1 MSIII
6 GIDNGIS
13 GGLVAISAHHGLII
27 ATTAMPSQKHRTRN
41 EVDIQAVHSWLS
53 GITDGQPGRAAYI
66 IEEPNNSRN
75 ASTAYSVAASF
86 HALRGYLEAYHADIR
101 RITPQSW
108 QKAMLGKVP
117 KGETKAFALA
127 KAREI
132 WPDETWL
139 ASPRCKVPHE
149 GIVDAALIAEHGRK
163 HIIKNN

>member
-27 ATTAMPSQKHRTRN
+27 ATTAMPSRKHRTRN
-41 EVDIQAVHSWLS
+41 EVDIQAVHRWIS

-75 ASTAYSVAASF
+75 ASTAYSVAGSF
-86 HALRGYLEAYHADIR
+86 HALRGYLEAYHADAR

-108 QKAMLGKVP
+108 QKAMMGKVP
-117 KGETKAFALA
+117 AGETKAFALA

-132 WPDETWL
+132 WPEESWL
-139 ASPRCKVPHE
+139 ASPRRKVPHE
-149 GIVDAALIAEHGRK
+149 GIVDAALIAEYGRK
-163 HIIKNN
+163 HLLKNN

>member
-1 MSIII
+1 VNIII

-27 ATTAMPSQKHRTRN
+27 ATTTMPSRKHRTRN
-41 EVDIQAVHSWLS
+41 EVDIQAVHSW
-53 GITDGQPGRAAYI
+53 ICRVTNHQPDQATYI

-86 HALRGYLEAYHADIR
+86 HALRGYLDAYRADVR

-117 KGETKAFALA
+117 SGETKAFALA
-127 KAREI
+127 KVREI
-132 WPDETWL
+132 WPEETWL
-139 ASPRCKVPHE
+139 ATPRSKVPHE
-149 GIVDAALIAEHGRK
+149 GIVDAFLIAEHGRR
-163 HIIKNN
+163 HLLKNS

>member
-1 MSIII
+1 MNVII

-27 ATTAMPSQKHRTRN
+27 AATTMPSRKHRTRN
-41 EVDIQAVHSWLS
+41 EVDIQAVHSWICS
-53 GITDGQPGRAAYI
+53 VTNHQPDQAIYI

-86 HALRGYLEAYHADIR
+86 HALRGYLEAYRADVR

-108 QKAMLGKVP
+108 QKTMLGKVP
-117 KGETKAFALA
+117 AGETKAFALA

-132 WPDETWL
+132 WPEETWL
-139 ASPRCKVPHE
+139 ATPRSKVPNE
-149 GIVDAALIAEHGRK
+149 GIVDAFLIAEHGRR
-163 HIIKNN
+163 HLLKNS

>member
-1 MSIII
+1 VNIII

-27 ATTAMPSQKHRTRN
+27 AASTMPSQKHRTRN
-41 EVDIQAVHSWLS
+41 EVDIQAAHSWICS
-53 GITDGQPGRAAYI
+53 VTNHQPDQATYI

-86 HALRGYLEAYHADIR
+86 HALRGYLEAYRADVR

-117 KGETKAFALA
+117 AGETKAYALA

-139 ASPRCKVPHE
+139 ATPRSKVPHE
-149 GIVDAALIAEHGRK
+149 GIVDAFLIAEHGRR
-163 HIIKNN
+163 HILKNN

>member
-1 MSIII
+1 VSIVI

-27 ATTAMPSQKHRTRN
+27 ATTAMPSKKHRARN
-41 EVDIQAVHSWLS
+41 EVDIFALHLWIVKVC
-53 GITDGQPGRAAYI
+53 GRVNNAAYI

-86 HALRGYLEAYHADIR
+86 HALRGYMEAYHADIR

-139 ASPRCKVPHE
+139 ASPRSKVPHE
-149 GIVDAALIAEHGRK
+149 GIVDAFLIAEHGRK
-163 HIIKNN
+163 HLLKNN